1 MIHYYWLYMVVYL
14 MIVSSDY
21 SYYYPLWGTPINQ
34 ATSPRACRVPRAPN
48 KCLYMCYIPRYTA
61 VTEDRNIVI

>member
-48 KCLYMCYIPRYTA
+48 KMFIYVLYTTIYRS
-61 VTEDRNIVI
+61 DRK